1 MNENQPYGNPYGQ
14 EEFGREVYNETA
26 NTVVDTSSSGF
37 PFLEMGTSFVIGLA
51 IGYFM
56 KKFFKILLLILG
68 LGLVILFVMESQG
81 ISTVDEQALE
91 NGVSTGID
99 SFKGLVAMLKERL
112 SNMTISTGAGA
123 VAGFFAGLKF
133 G

>member
-14 EEFGREVYNETA
+14 EYLGREVLNEGA
-26 NTVVDTSSSGF
+26 VEPSTSAF

-51 IGYFM
+51 IGFFM

-68 LGLVILFVMESQG
+68 FGLVILFVMESQG
-81 ISTVDEQALE
+81 ISTVDEQALDA
-91 NGVSTGID
+91 GVTTGID
-99 SFKGLVAMLKERL
+99 SFKGLVALLKDRL
-112 SNMTISTGAGA
+112 SNMTITSGAGA
-123 VAGFFAGLKF
+123 VAGFFVGLKF

>member
-14 EEFGREVYNETA
+14 ESLGREVAGGTI
-26 NTVVDTSSSGF
+26 DTSSSAF
-37 PFLEMGTSFVIGLA
+37 PFLELGTSFVIGLA
-51 IGYFM
+51 IGFFM

-68 LGLVILFVMESQG
+68 FGLVILFVMESQG
-81 ISTVDEQALE
+81 ISTVDEQALDA
-91 NGVSTGID
+91 GVSTGID
-99 SFKGLVAMLKERL
+99 SFKGLVAMLKDRL
-112 SNMTISTGAGA
+112 SNMTITSGAGA

>member
-1 MNENQPYGNPYGQ
+1 MNEEYAVNS
-14 EEFGREVYNETA
+14 A
-26 NTVVDTSSSGF
+26 NTGTPVSDQNAF

-81 ISTVDEQALE
+81 VSTVNEQALE
-91 NGVSTGID
+91 NGVSAGVD
-99 SFKGLVAMLKERL
+99 SFKGLVTMLKDRL
-112 SNMTISTGAGA
+112 SSMNLSSGAGA

>member
-1 MNENQPYGNPYGQ
+1 MNEEYAVNSQ
-14 EEFGREVYNETA
+14 
-26 NTVVDTSSSGF
+26 TSSATSTVGDAAAF
-37 PFLEMGTSFVIGLA
+37 PFLEMGTHFVIGLA

-56 KKFFKILLLILG
+56 KKFFKFLLLFVG

-81 ISTVDEQALE
+81 ISTVDEKSLE
-91 NGVSTGID
+91 AGVSQGVD
-99 SFKGLVAMLKERL
+99 SFKGLTGMLKDRL
-112 SNMTISTGAGA
+112 SNMQPSSGVGA